1 MTMSDRVAIIGIGYT
16 PLQPTTPLRS
26 FKELTFE
33 AAQKAYADAAIRFD
47 EIDSFVTCAEDFN
60 EGISIFDEY
69 TPDQLGA
76 VQKPMH
82 TLTQDGLHG
91 IADALM
97 QIRSGIA
104 ETVVVEAHS
113 KASNLLTP
121 DWLLDYA
128 TDPIYNRPLGF
139 NPHAL
144 AALDMNLFLNQT
156 GISADDCAAI
166 VAKNRAN
173 ALANPVAAYPL
184 AITSTNV
191 KSSPYF
197 AYPLRE
203 AEMARHADGVVVVVL
218 ANENK
223 ASKSRAKPVWVLG
236 AGSANDSATLESREW
251 GKALYAE
258 IAAKHAYKQAAI
270 EDPHQIDL
278 FEIDDTYAYKELQH
292 LVALG
297 VYKEPREAAQA
308 LQSGETQ
315 ASGKTP
321 VNVSGGSLG
330 MGFVL
335 EAAGLY
341 RVVELVLQ
349 LRGQAG
355 PRQLARAKIGLAQSW
370 RGVPTTSG
378 AVVILGSEKP
388 A

>member
-1 MTMSDRVAIIGIGYT
+1 MSDRVGIIGIGYT
-16 PLQPTTPLRS
+16 SLQPTTPLRS

-33 AAQKAYADAAIRFD
+33 AAQKAYADADIRFN

-76 VQKPMH
+76 MQKPMH
-82 TLTQDGLHG
+82 TVTQDGLHG
-91 IADALM
+91 IADAVM

-139 NPHAL
+139 NPHAV
-144 AALDMNLFLNQT
+144 AALEMNRFLNQT
-156 GISADDCAAI
+156 GIAADHCAA
-166 VAKNRAN
+166 VVVKNRTN
-173 ALANPVAAYPL
+173 ALANPIAAYPL
-184 AITSTNV
+184 TVTPTNV

-203 AEMARHADGVVVVVL
+203 AEMAKHTDGAVVLVL
-218 ANENK
+218 ANETK
-223 ASKSRAKPVWVLG
+223 ASKSPTKPVWVLG
-236 AGSANDSATLESREW
+236 AGLANDSPTLESREW

-270 EDPHQIDL
+270 EDSRQIDL
-278 FEIDDTYAYKELQH
+278 FEVDDTYAYKELQH
-292 LVALG
+292 LAALG
-297 VYKEPREAAQA
+297 LYREPAEAARA
-308 LQSGETQ
+308 LESGETQ
-315 ASGKTP
+315 ARGKTP
-321 VNVSGGSLG
+321 VNVSGGALG
-330 MGFVL
+330 MGLAL

-355 PRQLARAKIGLAQSW
+355 PRQLPRAKIGLAQSW